1 MDEYKLKE
9 LIEKSGKKVFNVQK
23 EVGLNNGQLYRILNG
38 KHKRITF
45 DTVVRL
51 ARYFGVT
58 TDYFIKE

>member
-1 MDEYKLKE
+1 MDEHKLKE
-9 LIEKSGKKVFNVQK
+9 LIEKSGKKIFNVQK

-45 DTVVRL
+45 DTVIRL
-51 ARYFGVT
+51 ARYFGVS